1 MCESELIDEISVVSL
16 IGMPGGGKSTVGRQL
31 ARRLGRIFADADQ
44 AIEQRVSCSIATFF
58 EREGEERFRD
68 VETEVLRDLV
78 NRPRLVLATGG
89 GVVLREEN
97 RRLLSERTVCIYLRS
112 NPEELFR
119 RVRHDRRRPLLQVQD
134 PLGRLREMIAQRD
147 PLYRQ
152 TARYVVETGRPSV
165 TTLVNMVLMQL
176 ELAGLVDPATVPS
189 PVGRPMATD

>member
-1 MCESELIDEISVVSL
+1 LYGSELIDAVSVVSL

-31 ARRLGRIFADADQ
+31 ARRLGRTFADTDH

-58 EREGEERFRD
+58 EREGEQRFRD
-68 VETEVLRDLV
+68 VEAEVLRELV
-78 NRPRLVLATGG
+78 ARPGLVLATGG
-89 GVVLREEN
+89 GAVLREEN
-97 RRLLSERTVCIYLRS
+97 RQLLSERTICIYLRS

-134 PLGRLREMIAQRD
+134 PLGRLREMIAKRD

-165 TTLVNMVLMQL
+165 TTLVNMILMQL
-176 ELAGLVDPATVPS
+176 ELAGLVDPAAVPS
-189 PVGRPMATD
+189 PVGRTSACG